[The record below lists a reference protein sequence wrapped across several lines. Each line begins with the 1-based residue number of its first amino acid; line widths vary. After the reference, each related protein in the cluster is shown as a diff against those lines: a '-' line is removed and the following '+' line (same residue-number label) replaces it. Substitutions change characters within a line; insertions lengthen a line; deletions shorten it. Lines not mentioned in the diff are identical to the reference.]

1 MTVTA
6 AAALDRRSTLR
17 ARLALLDAA
26 VTGPLRQAPGRTLLA
41 VLAIALGVALG
52 FAVYLIN
59 RVAADEVQD
68 ASRSL
73 FGLADL
79 AVRAPGA
86 GLDETL
92 FPRIAQVPGVA
103 VASPVVEL
111 QVRLPGR
118 ERNLKLIGIDPF
130 RAFRLQPALADADR
144 GGTRRE
150 GQGLLAPN
158 SIWLSPAAAQAL
170 DLDVGENLDVQVAL
184 DRVTFEVA
192 GILPPGAYTQ
202 PVGVLDIGEAQWRLR
217 RLGRLDRI
225 DLRLEPR
232 ADRAAVRAAIEALLP
247 PGLQVVTPGE
257 ATDDA
262 VRLTRA
268 YRSNLTALALVALF
282 TGAFLVFATQ
292 SLAVARRRREIAL
305 LHAMGMTVR
314 EQLGASLLAGTLVG
328 VFGAAVGVVLG
339 ALVARA
345 GLAAFGADLGAGY
358 FRGFAA
364 SALDVRAAEY
374 LTFFALGIVAALV
387 ATYGPAREAASVPA
401 AAALKAG
408 DEAPLAARRHGWTAV
423 AFFVAGLVALALPP
437 MIEGVP
443 LAGYVSIACLLLGA
457 VLLTPSLAA
466 WVFTR
471 VLRPQGPPWRQIAVA
486 QLRGTARRATVSIA
500 AVLVSFSLMVA
511 MAIMVFSFRMSLE
524 AWMERI
530 LPADLYVRAGSAA
543 PGAYLDPDAQSKIE
557 ALPGVDR
564 VHFVRFVDVVLPQS
578 RLPLTIVARPIE
590 EATAERILPIRRSD
604 PRPAPRDTVAVW
616 ASEAALDLRGFDVG
630 EVIEL
635 PLGGRMVRAN
645 VRGLWRDYER
655 PGGSVV
661 MDRATYVGLTGDRNA
676 TTAALWLREDAEP
689 EAIGAELRDALQ
701 RSGDYD
707 VAIPGVIREKSL
719 ALFDRTFAVTY
730 LLEAVAVLIGLFG
743 ISAST
748 SSQVLARRGEFGMLR
763 HLGVTRGEIGRMLAF
778 EGAALGAIGVGAG
791 LVIGAVI
798 SLILIFVVNRQSFHW
813 TMDLHVPWLGLA
825 ALSAIL
831 VLAAAGT
838 AAFSGR
844 RAMGDDVV
852 RAVKEDW

>member
-1 MTVTA
+1 MSPVA
-6 AAALDRRSTLR
+6 GSIGCAGSAFR

-26 VTGPLRQAPGRTLLA
+26 TLGPLRQVPGRTLLA

-52 FAVYLIN
+52 FSVYLIN
-59 RVAADEVQD
+59 RVAADEVQG

-79 AVRAPGA
+79 AIKAPGA
-86 GLDETL
+86 GFDESL
-92 FPRIAQVPGVA
+92 FPRIARLPGVA
-103 VASPVVEL
+103 AASPVVEL

-118 ERNLKLIGIDPF
+118 DQSLKLIGIDPF
-130 RAFRLQPALADADR
+130 RAVQMQPALAGA
-144 GGTRRE
+144 GATTERR
-150 GQGLLAPN
+150 GQGMLAEN
-158 SIWLSPAAAQAL
+158 SVWLSPAAAQSLAL
-170 DLDVGENLDVQVAL
+170 AVGDEFDVQVAL
-184 DRVTFEVA
+184 DRVRFEVA
-192 GILPPGAYTQ
+192 GLLPPGLYRQ
-202 PVGVLDIGEAQWRLR
+202 PVGMLDIAEAQFRLR
-217 RLGRLDRI
+217 RLGQLDRI
-225 DLRLEPR
+225 DLRLDAR
-232 ADRAAVRAAIEALLP
+232 ADRNAVRSEIEKLLP
-247 PGLQVVTPGE
+247 PGVQVVTPGE

-282 TGAFLVFATQ
+282 TGAFLVYATQ

-314 EQLGASLLAGTLVG
+314 EQLGASLLSGTIVG
-328 VFGAAVGVVLG
+328 ALGAALGVLLG

-358 FRGFAA
+358 FRGVAPQ
-364 SALDVRAAEY
+364 LDVTAAEY
-374 LTFFALGIVAALV
+374 FTFFMLGVGAALI
-387 ATYGPAREAASVPA
+387 ATFGPAREAASVPA

-408 DEAPLAARRHGWTAV
+408 DEAPVEARRHGRIGL
-423 AFFVAGLVALALPP
+423 AFIAAGIAALSLPPLEGVALP
-437 MIEGVP
+437 
-443 LAGYVSIACLLLGA
+443 GYVSIACLLLGA
-457 VLLTPSLAA
+457 VFLTPSLAA
-466 WVFTR
+466 AVFSR
-471 VLRPQGPPWRQIAVA
+471 LRPTGPAWRQVAVA

-524 AWMERI
+524 TWMQRI
-530 LPADLYVRAGSAA
+530 LPADIYVRAGSAA
-543 PGAYLDPDAQSKIE
+543 AGAYLDEQAQQAIA
-557 ALPGVDR
+557 ALPEVAR
-564 VHFVRFVDVVLPQS
+564 VHFVKFQDIVLPGE
-578 RLPLTIVARPIE
+578 RLPLSVIARPISE
-590 EATAERILPIRRSD
+590 ETADRFIPIRRFD
-604 PRPAPRDTVAVW
+604 DGPAPAGTVPVW

-630 EVIEL
+630 TEFDL
-635 PLGGRMVRAN
+635 PLGGKVVRAS

-661 MDRATYVGLTGDRNA
+661 IDRAKFVELTGDSSA
-676 TTAALWLREDAEP
+676 TTAAVWLREGTDRDAFS
-689 EAIGAELRDALQ
+689 GRLRDALQ

-707 VAIPGVIREKSL
+707 VAVPGVIRQKSL

-763 HLGVTRGEIGRMLAF
+763 HLGVTRGEVGRMLAF
-778 EGAALGAIGVGAG
+778 EGAALGAIGVAAG
-791 LVIGAVI
+791 LVVGGIV
-798 SLILIFVVNRQSFHW
+798 SMILIFVVNRQSFHW
-813 TMDLHVPWLGLA
+813 TMDVHVPWVGLVV
-825 ALSAIL
+825 LSAVL